1 MRNSDADVIIVGAG
15 PTGLMLAAEL
25 RLAGVVPVVLERSP
39 QLRTVPK
46 ANGLS
51 GQITQLLGYRGLTER
66 LAAIGSDAGPLTAL
80 PFGGM
85 HVDFSPL
92 ADSPLKAMH
101 LPQPKLE
108 QLLDDWAGELG
119 AEVRRGHE
127 VRGIAQHDTAVTVD
141 VGGPDGEYRLTASY
155 VVACD
160 GARSRVRGMAGIDF
174 PGTTYPEVNR
184 LGQVSVPDSVTVL
197 DNGAIEIAGH
207 GVISPGFTRTDHGV
221 FAMGP
226 VSPTR
231 TLMIQVTEDTNDETD
246 DNEPMSLGE
255 LQDSIRRVL
264 GVDLP
269 LSDPIRLSRYQFQ
282 ARQAER
288 YRAGRVL
295 VAGDAAHG
303 FPMTGVGL
311 TAGMLDAV
319 NLAWKLAADLQ
330 GWAPAG
336 LLDSYHDERHFAG
349 TRIMMQTQA
358 QVALR
363 RADDPAAQALRELFQ
378 ELLLDEPALHRL
390 AGLIAGTELRLPLAN
405 PNGHPLT
412 GTVVP
417 DLPLSGD
424 RWEASVADLLPAA
437 RPVLLVLADR
447 PDLGAVVGDWAG
459 RVDIRTATTPD
470 RPADAL
476 LIRPDAHI
484 AWAATVGEA
493 PDTAVP
499 ALRDA
504 LATWFGAPDRAAAAV
519 GTVSD

>member
-1 MRNSDADVIIVGAG
+1 MRDTDADVIIVGAG

-25 RLAGVVPVVLERSP
+25 RLAGVMPVVLERSP

-46 ANGLS
+46 ANGLG
-51 GQITQLLGYRGLTER
+51 GQIVQVLGYRGLTER
-66 LAAIGSDAGPLTAL
+66 LREIGSDAGPMTAV

-85 HVDFSPL
+85 QVDLSPL

-108 QLLDDWAGELG
+108 QLLDDRASELG
-119 AEVRRGHE
+119 AQVRRGHAVIGVE
-127 VRGIAQHDTAVTVD
+127 QDDAAVTVE
-141 VGGPDGEYRLTASY
+141 VQGPDSEYRLTAGY

-160 GARSRVRGMAGIDF
+160 GTRSRVRDLAGIGF

-197 DNGAIEIAGH
+197 ADGTIEIDGY
-207 GVISPGFTRTDHGV
+207 GVVPTGFTRTDHGV

-226 VSPTR
+226 VSPAR
-231 TLMIQVTEDTNDETD
+231 TVMIQVTEDTAGETD
-246 DNEPMSLGE
+246 DNEPMTLTE

-264 GVDLP
+264 GVELP
-269 LSDPIRLSRYQFQ
+269 LTDPIRLSRYQFQ

-288 YRAGRVL
+288 YRAGRIL

-311 TAGMLDAV
+311 NAGMLDAV
-319 NLAWKLAADLQ
+319 NLAWKLAAELH
-330 GWAPAG
+330 GRAPAG

-363 RADDPAAQALRELFQ
+363 RGDDPAAQALRELFQ
-378 ELLLDEPALHRL
+378 EMLVDEPALHRL
-390 AGLIAGTELRLPLAN
+390 AALIAGTELRYPLPA
-405 PNGHPLT
+405 PNRHPLT

-417 DLPLSGD
+417 DLPLRTEQG
-424 RWEASVADLLPAA
+424 EGTVADLLHAA
-437 RPVLLVLADR
+437 RPVLLFLSDREDLRLLAE
-447 PDLGAVVGDWAG
+447 DWSD
-459 RVDIRTATTPD
+459 RVDLRTATAAD

-484 AWAATVGEA
+484 AWAATVDES

-504 LATWFGAPDRAAAAV
+504 LTTWFGAPDRAAVASM
-519 GTVSD
+519 VSD